1 MTRDEHRN
9 VCLDKIELAARRT
22 LPFDKLTNEEW
33 LVLRTAAFDALHGI
47 ARVCAVESTSDM
59 RIAGGEAQQRSI
71 QEYGDPEIVWDAM
84 SAAGDL
90 TNGPEKNP

>member
-1 MTRDEHRN
+1 MTRDDRRDA
-9 VCLDKIELAARRT
+9 LIEAIAEAATISIRRA
-22 LPFDKLTNEEW
+22 
-33 LVLRTAAFDALHGI
+33 TAAFDALHGI

-84 SAAGDL
+84 STAGDL
-90 TNGPEKNP
+90 TNPPEKKP